1 MSSLSC
7 IINHFTGPELNPEAE
22 ERFSVCETDDD
33 VIYDD
38 TGIEDEGNADELK
51 LKQCALFMYLCSQSL
66 ESVQMFV

>member
-38 TGIEDEGNADELK
+38 TGIEDEGK
-51 LKQCALFMYLCSQSL
+51 TMCIIHVFMFTISRKRLDVC
-66 ESVQMFV
+66 VV